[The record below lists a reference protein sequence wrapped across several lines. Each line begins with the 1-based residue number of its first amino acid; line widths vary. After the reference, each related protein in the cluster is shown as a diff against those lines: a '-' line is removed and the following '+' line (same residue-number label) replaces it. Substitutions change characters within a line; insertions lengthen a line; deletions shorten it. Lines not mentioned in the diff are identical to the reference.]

1 MRITIK
7 HRDQPVGILGQKRK
21 YLLDISIDFS
31 QEERAIIE
39 TRKLYETYFD
49 LSPGF
54 LASSVVFVPTSAI
67 KACLITSPFL
77 FLSGCVV
84 GIASLFTGD
93 SGFGSFLV
101 FLSFAALGFG
111 LYAAYFM
118 RHGYRTE
125 ITIGEMLGGFSVL
138 TFSPP
143 AAKDLDAELRQRLV
157 GLKEFLTDSTELV
170 QTETFEI

>member
-1 MRITIK
+1 
-7 HRDQPVGILGQKRK
+7 
-21 YLLDISIDFS
+21 
-31 QEERAIIE
+31 
-39 TRKLYETYFD
+39 
-49 LSPGF
+49 
-54 LASSVVFVPTSAI
+54 VFVSTSVI
-67 KACLITSPFL
+67 KACLICSPFL

-84 GIASLFTGD
+84 GIASLFTGG

-101 FLSFAALGFG
+101 FLSFASLGFG

-125 ITIGEMLGGFSVL
+125 ITIGEMLAGFSVL

-170 QTETFEI
+170 PTETFEI